1 MGNTLSIVP
10 QELMPQEIGQ
20 QKQMENKI
28 ILLFS
33 VLLALFAY
41 YLGYSLVHMFN
52 NMHCKGSST
61 MQWEKIQFGIL
72 RSGFK
77 FWLGKLHSSSIK
89 LGGWIELCLRWWT
102 GWCGQG
108 EHPVTT
114 QQCQACSGLPNN
126 CQEQSQVQESSVW
139 PLNMYLIELMCKFCH
154 NGLEVGFSAPHMV
167 SLQ

>member
-41 YLGYSLVHMFN
+41 YLGYSLVHIFN
-52 NMHCKGSST
+52 NMHCKGSSM

-77 FWLGKLHSSSIK
+77 FWLGKLHSSSLK

-102 GWCGQG
+102 RRAPC
-108 EHPVTT
+108 HHTT
-114 QQCQACSGLPNN
+114 VS
-126 CQEQSQVQESSVW
+126 
-139 PLNMYLIELMCKFCH
+139 
-154 NGLEVGFSAPHMV
+154 
-167 SLQ
+167 SLQRLAQQLSRAVTGIGKLCVAP